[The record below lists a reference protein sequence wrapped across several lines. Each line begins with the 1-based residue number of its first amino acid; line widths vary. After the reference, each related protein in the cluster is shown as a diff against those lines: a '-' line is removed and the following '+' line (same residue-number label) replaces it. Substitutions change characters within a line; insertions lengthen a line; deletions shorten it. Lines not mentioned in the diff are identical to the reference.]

1 MLLLQHISCCYCN
14 IFLGRQW
21 RWRQEESAAWS
32 ARWPPS
38 EQEIWVAGEAN
49 AGGDS
54 SVRLE
59 GVAGFAVGFL
69 SHELRDTELKTSIV
83 AVVLAV
89 SAAGIGFGATATGFA
104 ATGSMSDVHVYHLEN
119 VLGTSLDMK
128 VRANSHATA
137 DKAEAAVLAEFD
149 RENGILSAWTP
160 ASEFS
165 RWAKTHGTAERV
177 SPELLE
183 VLELFDAWRARTG
196 GALDASAEAA
206 VQVWKRAAAEGRQ
219 PTEVEMTRA
228 VAEMQRPHW
237 RLDTKAGTAT
247 HLDDAPIALNSFAKS
262 YIASHAADAA
272 LRAGAKGVVLNVGGD
287 IVLRGAIDERVAIAN
302 PRADAE
308 NDPPMDM
315 VRLREVAI
323 ATSGSY
329 RRGVDVRGAHFSH
342 IVDPR
347 TARTAEQVLSS
358 TVVAPDP
365 SEAGALATAFS
376 VMTPAESMQLAKQ
389 LGNVEYLLVLRD
401 GRTMTSPGWYRLET
415 PRLLTASYS
424 PKAAAKS
431 AAKTPAT
438 PLDLEITL
446 ELARI
451 DTPRYRR
458 PYVAVWVED
467 AQGEPVR
474 AISLWSE
481 KPRYL
486 NELRRWYHDYPS
498 VNRFGGDLSPSI
510 ASATR
515 SPGKY
520 TLRWDGMNDKGAP
533 VKPGKYTIVI
543 EAAREHGRYD
553 LMRQEINWDGRTVQQ
568 FSLPAGNEI
577 AGVQLDYGK
586 HGE

>member
-1 MLLLQHISCCYCN
+1 M
-14 IFLGRQW
+14 
-21 RWRQEESAAWS
+21 
-32 ARWPPS
+32 
-38 EQEIWVAGEAN
+38 AG
-49 AGGDS
+49 
-54 SVRLE
+54 
-59 GVAGFAVGFL
+59 GVAGSAVGFL
-69 SHELRDTELKTSIV
+69 SQELRDSELKTSIV

-89 SAAGIGFGATATGFA
+89 SAAAGIGFGAAETGFA
-104 ATGSMSDVHVYHLEN
+104 ATGPATDVHVYHLEN
-119 VLGTSLDMK
+119 VLGTSLDIK
-128 VRANSHATA
+128 VRAGSNATA
-137 DKAEAAVLAEFD
+137 DKAEAAALAEFD

-160 ASEFS
+160 TSEFS

-206 VQVWKRAAAEGRQ
+206 VQVWKRAAGEGRQ
-219 PTEVEMTRA
+219 PTEVELARA

-237 RLDTKAGTAT
+237 KLDAKAGTAT

-262 YIASHAADAA
+262 YIANHAADAA

-315 VRLREVAI
+315 VRLREGAI

-365 SEAGALATAFS
+365 SDAGALATAFS
-376 VMTPAESMQLAKQ
+376 VMTPAESIRLAKQ
-389 LGNVEYLLVLRD
+389 LGDVEYLLVLRD

-486 NELRRWYHDYPS
+486 NELRRWYHDYPPQ
-498 VNRFGGDLSPSI
+498 RTPFGGELSPSVS
-510 ASATR
+510 SATR

-520 TLRWDGMNDKGAP
+520 TLRWDGLDDKGAP
-533 VKPGKYTIVI
+533 VKPGKYTVLI

-553 LMRQEINWDGRTVQQ
+553 LMRQEINWDGRTAQQ